1 MNEITLE
8 KVKNIIDD
16 IKSDK
21 EWLIKIKSEYYKG
34 VCSGLDTLLEHLG
47 DVDCYEKG
55 EWKWL

>member
-8 KVKNIIDD
+8 KVNNIIDD

-34 VCSGLDTLLEHLG
+34 VCSGLDTLLKHLK
-47 DVDCYEKG
+47 KG
-55 EWKWL
+55 EWKCLK